1 MSNHDNNSIRKN
13 GWWSTCTKSF
23 TAARW
28 NTGKTDRTAATK
40 QYDEQ
45 QTLRFIKIIEDL
57 LNENTILKRRLA
69 VMENTSLL
77 KLNTKKLNEQLINT
91 EHHPGFPLVEESG
104 GSLHCTKNWLV
115 TPMCVFKTYEH
126 HPYTGFKNWPPSAW
140 AYVYLQSF
148 TCKSLPSLK
157 GLSWNITA
165 GVYTILQKNQLQ
177 RIDLSMRERNK
188 HKKGLLCLFQLEKNK
203 N

>member
-28 NTGKTDRTAATK
+28 NTEKTDRTAATK
-40 QYDEQ
+40 QYDKQ

-57 LNENTILKRRLA
+57 LNENTILKSRLA

-91 EHHPGFPLVEESG
+91 EHHPGFPLVEEIG

-115 TPMCVFKTYEH
+115 TPMSSNS
-126 HPYTGFKNWPPSAW
+126 PLPPSPHT
-140 AYVYLQSF
+140 VFCPKIS
-148 TCKSLPSLK
+148 
-157 GLSWNITA
+157 
-165 GVYTILQKNQLQ
+165 IL
-177 RIDLSMRERNK
+177 
-188 HKKGLLCLFQLEKNK
+188 
-203 N
+203 

>member
-40 QYDEQ
+40 QYDKQ

-57 LNENTILKRRLA
+57 LNENTILKSRLA
-69 VMENTSLL
+69 IMENTSLL

-91 EHHPGFPLVEESG
+91 EHHPGFPLVEEIEG
-104 GSLHCTKNWLV
+104 IPPLHQKLACHSHVL
-115 TPMCVFKTYEH
+115 H
-126 HPYTGFKNWPPSAW
+126 LPPSPHPHTQCFAQKCW
-140 AYVYLQSF
+140 FCNFQVVFRHF
-148 TCKSLPSLK
+148 TQIIPHVNPIQET
-157 GLSWNITA
+157 LSS
-165 GVYTILQKNQLQ
+165 V
-177 RIDLSMRERNK
+177 
-188 HKKGLLCLFQLEKNK
+188 
-203 N
+203 